1 MQCAMCKQGET
12 QPGRAMVALGRGVTT
27 VVVKGVP
34 VDVCGNCGEYYLSE
48 EMADRV
54 LAMAEE
60 AVAHSAEIEMLRCAA

>member
-1 MQCAMCKQGET
+1 
-12 QPGRAMVALGRGVTT
+12 MVALERGVTT
-27 VVVKGVP
+27 VVIKGVP

-60 AVAHSAEIEMLRCAA
+60 AVVHSAEIEMLRCAA